1 MDSAYSKARNDTVK
15 RRKKKGI
22 ENEPDKQKG
31 MSRDDKT
38 FFGHAV
44 EVDGDGTVYVI
55 NGSNG
60 YGRTERYAM
69 SS

>member
-44 EVDGDGTVYVI
+44 EVDGDCTFCDDQK
-55 NGSNG
+55 
-60 YGRTERYAM
+60 
-69 SS
+69 